1 MHFYPHCGQH
11 FVPDA
16 PTQLGS
22 QRGARRGSAWSSS
35 EVTMEKCAKRT
46 MTPPSHKNADQPN
59 YLGGLA
65 APLHPVRSN
74 QHPKTCIPART
85 EPWRLGRDPHPTSMG
100 RREPVGARGKWRE
113 GRRQGRAKGPAGS
126 GGGKE
131 KGGGAPRQQK
141 GERENEK
148 PDPEEKRQGH
158 QQKARGGAQAH
169 PTRAAPGRA
178 RENPTKPLRSARG
191 KGKP

>member
-1 MHFYPHCGQH
+1 MGPERQCSTMPSEH
-11 FVPDA
+11 
-16 PTQLGS
+16 
-22 QRGARRGSAWSSS
+22 QRKHRKN
-35 EVTMEKCAKRT
+35 VQKRT

-65 APLHPVRSN
+65 APLHPARSN
-74 QHPKTCIPART
+74 HVPKTCNPART

-158 QQKARGGAQAH
+158 QKKPEGGPRPTQQGQHPGARAKTPPSRSEVH
-169 PTRAAPGRA
+169 VGRA
-178 RENPTKPLRSARG
+178 SPNRAHS
-191 KGKP
+191 